1 MRRWNLPLLILMAL
15 AASGS
20 VVRAQSASSGEV
32 SATDVDALIARM
44 QAQVEAMA
52 AATAEREEALS
63 FLEEQIERAAGHIE
77 GAEET
82 ADALEQRAA
91 NLDLQVEG
99 LSAERAELST
109 TIDERARLVAELEAR
124 IAGLSNLLGREQD
137 VKSELQLALEKEQK
151 ARKDVEIELAEAR
164 ASADAQANVAA
175 GRLQEKEVAL
185 GVASEQVEQLQGK
198 IERVTRQLEAVSALL
213 DRSDQVVRRQ
223 QARITDLG
231 AQLNQALAEKVEEL
245 SQYRSEFFGR
255 LKQALGERP
264 EFRIVGD
271 RFVFQSEVLFA
282 SGSARIDPQGREQL
296 RQLATT
302 LREVAATIPSE
313 LDWILRVDGHTDKV
327 PIGAGASFASNWE
340 LSTARA
346 ISVVEVLISE
356 NIDPR
361 RLAATGFGEFQPLDP
376 RDDEI
381 GYRRNRRIEFK
392 LTSG

>member
-99 LSAERAELST
+99 LSAERAHLST
-109 TIDERARLVAELEAR
+109 TVDERARLVAELEER

-137 VKSELQLALEKEQK
+137 VKSELQIALEKEQK
-151 ARKDVEIELAEAR
+151 ARKEVEVELAEAR
-164 ASADAQANVAA
+164 ASADVQANVAA

-198 IERVTRQLEAVSALL
+198 IERVTSQLEAVSALL

-231 AQLNQALAEKVEEL
+231 TQLNQALAEKVEEL

-346 ISVVEVLISE
+346 ISVVQVLISE